1 MRNSAVTIFIPW
13 QRIRQYQM
21 WEAQKKTHF
30 SPKAAPA
37 LCQDLITASHKT
49 SSGEANH
56 PRSPFWVP
64 FSCLSAQQGLGSPA
78 QRGLQSSHPWEEVD
92 VEDKQTLPLLLHS
105 CSIQWSQQPLTDSVF
120 KSSSIIAFFLLNICL
135 VLYKSEK
142 QDMCSAKTP
151 KSHRENTSRKGQQ
164 QWGWNALLWFE
175 PGFSL
180 FHVPGKKAALP

>member
-49 SSGEANH
+49 LIWWSKSSQI
-56 PRSPFWVP
+56 SF
-64 FSCLSAQQGLGSPA
+64 LSSLQLPQCTA
-78 QRGLQSSHPWEEVD
+78 RTWQSSTERFAELPPLEEVD
-92 VEDKQTLPLLLHS
+92 GEDKQTLPLLLHS